1 MRILLVLL
9 LLIPTTLFAQRN
21 FMVDYRA
28 DFGVEN
34 QKFTFNS
41 FGNSEKSSA
50 EIPGFARVLSS
61 AVIPGSGQLMQKK
74 WAKGATFLMIEAL
87 AVFLAID
94 KRREAQRLERLYHE
108 LGDSNFSVA
117 LYADWIVRYN
127 QHFGFDVDLQDVA
140 AAGVVIDLN
149 NLSANMR
156 DHWNLVDIE
165 KLRALEMSTLFGG
178 NSGNAFSHVMPDY
191 GSQQYYELMSKY
203 FQFGPGWTDF
213 NLAPGPVVWGKVSM
227 SPLWFQHGGYNRDFN
242 DAYRFSA
249 NMVNVIVLN
258 HFVSFFDALI
268 GSRKQNISFS
278 ADMTVM
284 NTPAL
289 RAKIAFR

>member
-1 MRILLVLL
+1 MRILLILC
-9 LLIPTTLFAQRN
+9 LFFPSVVVAQRD
-21 FMVDYRA
+21 FISDFRA
-28 DFGVEN
+28 ET
-34 QKFTFNS
+34 QPSTTEINS
-41 FGNSEKSSA
+41 YQLTNSVAFKDKV
-50 EIPGFARVLSS
+50 PGYAQVLSS
-61 AVIPGSGQLMQKK
+61 ALIPGSGQMMQGK
-74 WAKGATFLMIEAL
+74 WVKGASFLMIEAL
-87 AVFLAID
+87 AVYLAID
-94 KRREAQRLERLYHE
+94 RKNEAQRLERLYHK

-127 QHFGFDVDLQDVA
+127 QHFGFDVNLQDVA
-140 AAGVVIDLN
+140 AAGVVIDLE
-149 NLSANMR
+149 NLSTNMR

-213 NLAPGPVVWGKVSM
+213 SLAPGPVVWGKVSM
-227 SPLWFQHGGYNRDFN
+227 SQLWFQHGAYNRDFN

-249 NMVNVIVLN
+249 NMVNLIVLN

-278 ADMTVM
+278 ADMTSM

-289 RAKIAFR
+289 SAKIAFK